1 MRPAPSPE
9 SPHQTS
15 HYSILIVPLSPS
27 RLRSYPHGITLKS
40 NWRLPPLVSF
50 AAGIQY
56 TILWAH
62 AFIEMCIYCRLT
74 DPPLYSLLLFPQCQ
88 PSLLRQLAPVVPPL
102 AHPSLPPVPLRHV
115 SQTPP
120 AKGAPGKYPTLLTT
134 STFST
139 HRIPTEP
146 IGTTSL
152 PTTG

>member
-1 MRPAPSPE
+1 MHPAPFPGN
-9 SPHQTS
+9 PRQTS
-15 HYSILIVPLSPS
+15 HYPILIVPSSPS
-27 RLRSYPHGITLKS
+27 RLRSYPLGITLKA
-40 NWRLPPLVSF
+40 NWRLPPHVSF

-62 AFIEMCIYCRLT
+62 AFIEMCIYYRPT
-74 DPPLYSLLLFPQCQ
+74 DLPLCSLPLFPQCQ

-102 AHPSLPPVPLRHV
+102 PHPSLPPGPLI

-139 HRIPTEP
+139 PRIHTEP